1 MCGDGANDCGALKAA
16 HAGIS
21 LSDAESSVAS
31 PFTSKQPNIS
41 CVPSVIR
48 EGRAA
53 LVTSFGI
60 FKYIAAYS
68 LIQFISVMVLY
79 SIDSNLT
86 DIEFLFIDLFIITT
100 FVFFFGKTKSYDGRL
115 SNRPPLTSLISLSP
129 VLSILLHMLLVIA
142 IQVASF
148 YHIQTEDW
156 FIPYHQLHEKFD
168 GFNGSLP
175 ANESNLSGM
184 GELSGYENYAVFTI
198 SALQYIILAVV
209 FSKGKPYRESFFQ
222 NYGLLVSIIILT
234 VFTIYLIVEPAT
246 WLRSLFELVTP
257 PTYDFR
263 GIVIAYGLLNFVASY
278 FIEYFIID
286 FIVFKKLRY
295 KFHDINKSKKKYL
308 AIENKLKNDF
318 AWPEISKDPIP
329 ELAPDILLRNEEKP
343 VEKPETEINET
354 NFQRPN
360 FEFGDLK
367 SITEFERNRFWSHR
381 QPQLEKASNGR
392 IRRYSENS
400 NQNAENEFLKMSVP
414 NLSLNVIKSESRE
427 IIYTSTN
434 FNKDDTTELKS
445 VQSNLPS

>member
-41 CVPSVIR
+41 CVPLVIR

-68 LIQFISVMVLY
+68 LIQFISVMIVY
-79 SIDSNLT
+79 HIDSNLT
-86 DIEFLFIDLFIITT
+86 DIEYLYIDLFIITT
-100 FVFFFGKTKSYDGRL
+100 FVFFFGRTKSYDGRL
-115 SNRPPLTSLISLSP
+115 SNRPPLTSLMSLSP
-129 VLSILLHMLLVIA
+129 VLSILLHMLVIIS
-142 IQVASF
+142 IQVAAYF
-148 YHIQTEDW
+148 HVQQQDW
-156 FIPYHQLHEKFD
+156 YIPYHQLHEKFK
-168 GFNGSLP
+168 GFNGTIP
-175 ANESNLSGM
+175 ANESNLIGM
-184 GELSGYENYAVFTI
+184 GELSCYENYAVFGV
-198 SALQYIILAVV
+198 SALQYIILAVI
-209 FSKGKPYRESFFQ
+209 FSKGKPYRESFFK
-222 NYGLLVSIIILT
+222 NHGLLFSIIVIT
-234 VFTIYLIVEPAT
+234 VFTIYLIIAPAV
-246 WLRSLFELVTP
+246 WMRNLFELITP
-257 PTYDFR
+257 PTYEFR
-263 GIVIAYGLLNFVASY
+263 GYIIAYGFFNFVAAY

-329 ELAPDILLRNEEKP
+329 ESAPDILLRNGTTKLIDESESKIN
-343 VEKPETEINET
+343 EIN
-354 NFQRPN
+354 FPRPS

-381 QPQLEKASNGR
+381 QPQVEKTINGR

-414 NLSLNVIKSESRE
+414 NLSLNVIKKEAGDFPNG
-427 IIYTSTN
+427 TN
-434 FNKDDTTELKS
+434 FNENETELKS